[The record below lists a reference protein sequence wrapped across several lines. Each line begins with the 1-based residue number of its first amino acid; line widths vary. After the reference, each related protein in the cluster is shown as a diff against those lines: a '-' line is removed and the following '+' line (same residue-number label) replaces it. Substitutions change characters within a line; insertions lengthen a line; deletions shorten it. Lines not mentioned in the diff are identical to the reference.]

1 MKKLLILIIGLI
13 FLVGAVSVFMLNR
26 DRKSTDKEEYSM
38 SDLIDKKIAIIIAF
52 KNFRDEEYF
61 IPRKILEEAGAKIE
75 VVSNEVGTALG
86 VEGLQVNTNT
96 KLSDLDISN
105 FDAVVFVGGPGALD
119 NLNNQDSYRVIR
131 EAVKQ
136 NKVLAAICISPV
148 ILAEAGVLNGKKATV
163 WTNPLNKEPKKILEE
178 NGAIF
183 TEQNVVV
190 DGNIITANG
199 PDAAAEFGKKL
210 VEVLVS
216 K

>member
-86 VEGLQVNTNT
+86 VEGLQVNVNT
-96 KLSDLDISN
+96 ELGDLDVSN
-105 FDAVVFVGGPGALD
+105 FDAIVFVGGPGALD

-148 ILAEAGVLNGKKATV
+148 ILAEAGVLDGKKATV

-183 TEQNVVV
+183 TKQNVVV

-210 VEVLVS
+210 VEILVS

>member
-86 VEGLQVNTNT
+86 VEGLQVNVNT
-96 KLSDLDISN
+96 ELGDLDVSN

-210 VEVLVS
+210 VEILVS

>member
-75 VVSNEVGTALG
+75 VVSNEVGTAFG

-210 VEVLVS
+210 VEILVS

>member
-38 SDLIDKKIAIIIAF
+38 SDLADKKIAIIIAF
-52 KNFRDEEYF
+52 KNFKDEEYF
-61 IPRKILEEAGAKIE
+61 TPRKILEEAGAKIE

-86 VEGLQVNTNT
+86 AEGLQVNVNT
-96 KLSDLDISN
+96 ELGDLDVSN

-131 EAVKQ
+131 ETVKQ

-148 ILAEAGVLNGKKATV
+148 ILAKAGVLNGKKATV

-210 VEVLVS
+210 VEVLAF

>member
-13 FLVGAVSVFMLNR
+13 FLIGAVSVFILNR

-38 SDLIDKKIAIIIAF
+38 SDLADKKIAIIIAF
-52 KNFRDEEYF
+52 KNFKDEEYF
-61 IPRKILEEAGAKIE
+61 TSRKILEEAGAKIE

-86 VEGLQVNTNT
+86 AEGSQVNVNT
-96 KLSDLDISN
+96 EL
-105 FDAVVFVGGPGALD
+105 GALD
-119 NLNNQDSYRVIR
+119 NLNNQDSYRVIK

-148 ILAEAGVLNGKKATV
+148 ILAKAGVLNGKKATV

-199 PDAAAEFGKKL
+199 PDAATEFGKKL
-210 VEVLVS
+210 VEVLAS

>member
-210 VEVLVS
+210 VEILVS

>member
-86 VEGLQVNTNT
+86 VEGLQVNVNT
-96 KLSDLDISN
+96 ELGDLDVSN

-148 ILAEAGVLNGKKATV
+148 ILAEAGVLDGKKATV

-183 TEQNVVV
+183 TKQNVVV

-210 VEVLVS
+210 VEILVS

>member
-13 FLVGAVSVFMLNR
+13 FLIGAVSVFILNR

-38 SDLIDKKIAIIIAF
+38 SDLADKKIAIIIAF
-52 KNFRDEEYF
+52 KNFKDEEYF
-61 IPRKILEEAGAKIE
+61 TPRKILEEAGAKIK
-75 VVSNEVGTALG
+75 VVSNETGTAFG
-86 VEGLQVNTNT
+86 AEGLQVNIDAE
-96 KLSDLDISN
+96 LSDLDVSN

-148 ILAEAGVLNGKKATV
+148 ILAKAGVLNGKKATV
-163 WTNPLNKEPKKILEE
+163 WTNPLNKKPKKILEE

-183 TEQNVVV
+183 VEQNVVV

-210 VEVLVS
+210 VEVLAF

>member
-75 VVSNEVGTALG
+75 VVSNEVGTAFG

>member
-38 SDLIDKKIAIIIAF
+38 SDLADKKIAIIIAF
-52 KNFRDEEYF
+52 KNFKDEEYF
-61 IPRKILEEAGAKIE
+61 TPRKILEEAGAKIE

-86 VEGLQVNTNT
+86 AEGSQVNVNT
-96 KLSDLDISN
+96 ELGDLDVSN

-131 EAVKQ
+131 ETVKQ

-148 ILAEAGVLNGKKATV
+148 ILAKAGVLNGKKATV

-210 VEVLVS
+210 VEVLAF